1 MPPATPQ
8 QRRRIG
14 IVVGGTI
21 VFGIV
26 LVICVGLVTHN
37 VALAFMS
44 GMAVAI
50 ADIIAGL
57 VAAVI
62 AVVRARNRGEG

>member
-14 IVVGGTI
+14 LAAGATVVLAI
-21 VFGIV
+21 A
-26 LVICVGLVTHN
+26 LAICVGLVTHN
-37 VALAFMS
+37 VRLAFMS

-50 ADIIAGL
+50 ADMIAGNIAAIIA
-57 VAAVI
+57 VSKE
-62 AVVRARNRGEG
+62 RHRDNE